1 LIEEGINK
9 VELDDSDE
17 SLGKKIRKAKI
28 QKIPYMIV
36 IGDKEK
42 EAGKITVEGR
52 SEKLEAIEVSE
63 FIEKIKKEIKDRQ
76 N

>member
-1 LIEEGINK
+1 
-9 VELDDSDE
+9 
-17 SLGKKIRKAKI
+17 
-28 QKIPYMIV
+28 MIV

-52 SEKLEAIEVSE
+52 TEKLEAIEVSE